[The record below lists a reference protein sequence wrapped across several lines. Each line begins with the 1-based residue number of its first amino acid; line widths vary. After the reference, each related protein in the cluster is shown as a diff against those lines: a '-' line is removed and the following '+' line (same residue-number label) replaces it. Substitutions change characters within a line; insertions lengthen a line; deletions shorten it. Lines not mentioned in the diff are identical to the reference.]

1 MKLSLGFSP
10 CPNDT
15 FIFDALVNGRIDT
28 GDFEFNVVMDDV
40 ESLNKMARQGELDI
54 TKISFHAYAYVSSV
68 YQILNAGAALGKGC
82 GPLLISKDPIPA
94 NKIKYCVVGIPG
106 RLTTANLLF
115 SLAFPDAMTKKELL
129 FSQIEQEL
137 LDDRIDAGVII
148 HENRFTYEQKGL
160 HKIMDLGAFWEENFG
175 VAVPLGGIAIKRSIP
190 AGIAAQIDALL
201 RKSVEY
207 AFNNP
212 DHSAGFVAEH
222 AQEMDPGVIQ
232 QHIGLYVNEHSIDLG
247 EEGRAAI
254 EKMYRE
260 AAAIGLTR
268 EVMHPLFVAV

>member
-28 GDFEFNVVMDDV
+28 GDLEFEVVMDDV
-40 ESLNKMARQGELDI
+40 ESLNKMARKGELDI

-82 GPLLISKDPIPA
+82 GPILISKDPIPA

-115 SLAFPDAMTKKELL
+115 SLAFPDALTKKEIV

-160 HKIMDLGAFWEENFG
+160 HKIMDLGAYWEEHYG

-190 AGIAAQIDALL
+190 AEIAARVDRLI
-201 RKSVEY
+201 RESVTY
-207 AFNNP
+207 AFANP
-212 DHSAGFVAEH
+212 NHSAAYVAQH
-222 AQEMDPGVIQ
+222 AQEMDPAVMQ

-247 EEGRAAI
+247 EAGRQAI
-254 EKMYRE
+254 EKMYIE
-260 AAAIGLTR
+260 SAGIGLTR
-268 EVMHPLFVAV
+268 EVMQPLFVAV